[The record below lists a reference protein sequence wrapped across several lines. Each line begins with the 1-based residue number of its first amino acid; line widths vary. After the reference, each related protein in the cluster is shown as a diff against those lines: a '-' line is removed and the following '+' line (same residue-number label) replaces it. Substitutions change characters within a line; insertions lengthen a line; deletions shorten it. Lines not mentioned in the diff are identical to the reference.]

1 MESFFPFIREWTER
15 VTIVIV
21 TMLGISQ
28 IFLAEFLLYYSFS
41 SAGVNQ
47 SGGKA
52 SAARPVATLGDDCL
66 DSELIVLISG
76 LSAAI
81 MCFVIC
87 PLCLRLHVCI
97 LLFQLSHA
105 LLQKCTRVGELSGR
119 WSASCLSPGDRKL
132 PLREKGDVDVNVNQ
146 RQSGDERANVAPRFS
161 HFRSPLSFLTLP
173 VDPDAADADA
183 HFSRVWTDQG
193 KHPRPSG
200 LNQDQ
205 IRYYT

>member
-1 MESFFPFIREWTER
+1 MESEEGKTKGGMESFFPFIREWTER

-76 LSAAI
+76 LSSSNY
-81 MCFVIC
+81 VVRD
-87 PLCLRLHVCI
+87 L
-97 LLFQLSHA
+97 
-105 LLQKCTRVGELSGR
+105 
-119 WSASCLSPGDRKL
+119 
-132 PLREKGDVDVNVNQ
+132 
-146 RQSGDERANVAPRFS
+146 
-161 HFRSPLSFLTLP
+161 SPLSPASCVHSVVPIVPCPTSKVHKSGRVERAMERVASLP
-173 VDPDAADADA
+173 EIG
-183 HFSRVWTDQG
+183 SCR
-193 KHPRPSG
+193 
-200 LNQDQ
+200 
-205 IRYYT
+205 

>member
-21 TMLGISQ
+21 TMLLGISQ
-28 IFLAEFLLYYSFS
+28 IFLAEFHLYSFS
-41 SAGVNQ
+41 SGRVNQ

-52 SAARPVATLGDDCL
+52 SAARPLATLGDDCL

-76 LSAAI
+76 LSAVI

-119 WSASCLSPGDRKL
+119 WSEL
-132 PLREKGDVDVNVNQ
+132 PLSRRSEVAVESERREIDVDVNVNQ

-161 HFRSPLSFLTLP
+161 HFRSSLSLPL
-173 VDPDAADADA
+173 DA
-183 HFSRVWTDQG
+183 SC
-193 KHPRPSG
+193 
-200 LNQDQ
+200 
-205 IRYYT
+205 